1 MGHAEHGY
9 GYYVKIWAILMV
21 LLIISII
28 GPTLEILVVTLI
40 TAFGVALVKALMV
53 AAYFMH
59 LNIEKKYIWLLL
71 IGALLFLAALYI
83 GLAPDIQN
91 TTGVNWKRCNAY
103 SDAARAR
110 LAAETK
116 IAEEHHPGIEHLG
129 FINADVDCT
138 PQRWNWTP
146 GFHFGG

>member
-1 MGHAEHGY
+1 MGHAEHGP

-21 LLIISII
+21 LLVISIV

-59 LNIEKKYIWLLL
+59 LNTEKKYIWLL
-71 IGALLFLAALYI
+71 IISALLFLVGLYI

-91 TTGVNWKRCNAY
+91 TSGTNWVRCNAY
-103 SDAARAR
+103 DDANRAR
-110 LAAETK
+110 
-116 IAEEHHPGIEHLG
+116 IASEGKNADEHHPGIGVLAV
-129 FINADVDCT
+129 IPADTDCV
-138 PQRWNWTP
+138 PQR
-146 GFHFGG
+146 F